1 MRIITFNKLL
11 KINML
16 TCACALMSLT
26 ACDSFI
32 YDPPPELTLERP
44 QQGSFVA
51 TEPVRIRA
59 SEPLDPESFKLRIW
73 EPVLDVEGLLPQD
86 ATPLMDTCGVGA
98 SCGAGVKVQIS
109 QDNLAI
115 DVVFPEQMSL
125 ARPGATLLFEVL
137 PGVADVAQNTTGRS
151 TFYNVQ
157 FRAPEGRYNADP
169 VSFQNG
175 SYVFS
180 SVITDPV
187 PAVLTLIS
195 DVVVMPDGRFFTAGG
210 EGDEINGAPKETTN
224 PVDLIVDPTDQGWA
238 AHIEGFITLTEEGDR
253 LLETDPVDLFL
264 PTDPFFVDLKRVR
277 LDGKIVKDEDG
288 NDFLQGSLSFEQLI
302 LRLGSLDARP
312 IEYEGGS
319 QDLVGI
325 YIKPEEVPEDHPLVC
340 GDQCGA
346 IIGECDPPA
355 NFPDDDVCMSD

>member
-1 MRIITFNKLL
+1 MRIENQRKRL

-16 TCACALMSLT
+16 IACLATMLT
-26 ACDSFI
+26 PACSSFV
-32 YDPPPELTLERP
+32 YDPPPELILQRP
-44 QQGSFVA
+44 QQGSFLA
-51 TEPVRIRA
+51 TEPVRITA
-59 SEPLDPESFKLRIW
+59 SEPLDPGSFKLRIW
-73 EPVLDVEGLLPQD
+73 DPVLDVEGLLPDD
-86 ATPLMDTCGVGA
+86 ATPIVDTCSVGMT
-98 SCGAGVKVQIS
+98 CDAGVKLIAAEDGS
-109 QDNLAI
+109 AI
-115 DVVFPEQMSL
+115 DVVFPEQMSI

-137 PGVADVAQNTTGRS
+137 PGVADTEQNTTGRS
-151 TFYNVQ
+151 LFYNVQ
-157 FRAPEGRYNADP
+157 FRAPEGRYNAEP

-175 SYVFS
+175 TYIFS

-224 PVDLIVDPTDQGWA
+224 PVNLIVDPTDQGWS
-238 AHIEGFITLTEEGDR
+238 AHIVGFISLTEEGDR
-253 LLETDPVDLFL
+253 LLETDPIDIFL

-325 YIKPEEVPEDHPLVC
+325 YVKPEEVPANHPLVC

-355 NFPDDDVCMSD
+355 DFPDDDVCMSD